1 MLEPIMTVM
10 TILLY
15 LAMSSLLVFH
25 LGCGGRDHA
34 KLNKKRFI
42 VIGSIAILMHA
53 YLVSSSLFYSGQLD
67 LSLFTVLSLIAWV
80 VVCIFLILAWHEPI
94 ENLGIGILPLAI
106 IALLLRSF
114 SEQHMTL
121 SHNLSIG
128 LDTHIIISIIAYSL
142 LSIAALQSILLFIQ
156 DRQLHNKHPAGFIRA
171 LPPLET
177 MERLLFKL
185 IAIGF
190 VLLSISLVSGWFYIH
205 DMLEQKLVHKTV
217 LSIGAWLLF
226 AILLW
231 GRWRYGWRGRSA
243 IKWTLTG
250 FALLLLAYFG
260 SKVVVE
266 LIFTAPN
273 A

>member
-1 MLEPIMTVM
+1 MLETIFTVV

-15 LAMSSLLVFH
+15 LSMTGLLIYH
-25 LGCGGRDHA
+25 LGRGHPR
-34 KLNKKRFI
+34 LNKQRFL
-42 VIGSIAILMHA
+42 VAGLIALVLHA
-53 YLVSSSLFYSGQLD
+53 YLLYLSLFYSSQLD
-67 LSLFTVLSLIAWV
+67 LSLFTVFSLVAWV
-80 VVCIFLILAWHEPI
+80 IVCIFLILSWHEPI
-94 ENLGIGILPLAI
+94 ENLGIGILPIAI
-106 IALLLRSF
+106 LALLLRAIST
-114 SEQHMTL
+114 QHLPITH
-121 SHNLSIG
+121 SLSIG
-128 LDTHIIISIIAYSL
+128 LDAHILFSIVAYSL

-190 VLLSISLVSGWFYIH
+190 ILLSVSLLSGWVYVT

-226 AILLW
+226 AILLF

-250 FALLLLAYFG
+250 FVLLLLAYFG

-266 LIFTAPN
+266 LIFSSSSV
-273 A
+273 